1 MSIIC
6 QLQEIITD
14 KLVGEFGDQDLKLN
28 DLDDFVMEYTNN
40 ESSLYYYDIEDFD
53 LSVDDIFKIQE
64 WVS

>member
-40 ESSLYYYDIEDFD
+40 
-53 LSVDDIFKIQE
+53 
-64 WVS
+64 